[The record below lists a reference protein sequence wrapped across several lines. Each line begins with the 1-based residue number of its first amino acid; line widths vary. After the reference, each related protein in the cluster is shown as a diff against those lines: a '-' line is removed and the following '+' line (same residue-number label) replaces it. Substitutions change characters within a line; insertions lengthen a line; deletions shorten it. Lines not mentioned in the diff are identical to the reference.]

1 MIHGGIPIMLN
12 HNEFKLIVESSPNM
26 NWRAGT
32 VIAKNLVEKD
42 LNEFLIWHKENIE
55 NQCYIE
61 FLER

>member
-1 MIHGGIPIMLN
+1 MLN